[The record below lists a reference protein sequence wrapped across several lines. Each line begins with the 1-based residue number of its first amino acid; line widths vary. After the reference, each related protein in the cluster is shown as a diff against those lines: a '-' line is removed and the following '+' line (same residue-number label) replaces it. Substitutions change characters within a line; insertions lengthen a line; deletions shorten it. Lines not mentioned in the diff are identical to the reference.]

1 VNISAFNSL
10 AEGLEE
16 TLTLHR
22 LGIYHLFSRSFAT
35 TNCIESVNAHLIK
48 YIGRVKYWKNSKQR
62 YRWIACALLEIEQRM
77 RKVNNWKKL
86 SAMQQAIKINI
97 GLIDQTNDQE
107 AA

>member
-1 VNISAFNSL
+1 
-10 AEGLEE
+10 
-16 TLTLHR
+16 
-22 LGIYHLFSRSFAT
+22 
-35 TNCIESVNAHLIK
+35 
-48 YIGRVKYWKNSKQR
+48 
-62 YRWIACALLEIEQRM
+62 M